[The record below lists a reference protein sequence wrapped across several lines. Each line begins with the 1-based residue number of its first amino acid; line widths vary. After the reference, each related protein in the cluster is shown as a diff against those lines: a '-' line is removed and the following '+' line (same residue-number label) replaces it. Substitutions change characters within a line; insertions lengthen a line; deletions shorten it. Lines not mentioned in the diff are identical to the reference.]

1 MFSETK
7 IDNSFTISHFTITGY
22 SISFRL
28 TRTNCESSMLFFDIV
43 HVKQLKPTAKLISRG
58 FFVEIHLK
66 KNVHF
71 AVFAIHIKVI
81 LQTILK
87 AFVRHWTN
95 LM

>member
-66 KNVHF
+66 KKMF
-71 AVFAIHIKVI
+71 TLLL
-81 LQTILK
+81 LQST
-87 AFVRHWTN
+87 
-95 LM
+95 